1 MSITYYSVSD
11 FPYFWLQD
19 MEVQHR
25 NRGNQGTSQRFY
37 YKNII
42 TAFDIET
49 TRIPDIDQSVMY
61 VWQWAFGPDKVV
73 IGRTWYDFTL
83 FLGNLKKHLLPKE
96 RILCLI
102 HNASYEFSFLKAIY
116 PFDQDEVFCMD
127 RRKVAKFTMYGCFEF
142 RCSYIHSN
150 MSLDKYTHAMGV
162 DHSKLHNFDYDKQ
175 RYWYT
180 ELDPEELAYI
190 TNDVVGLVEAATV
203 EMEKDGDNFYSFPL
217 TSTGYV
223 RRDVKSAMA
232 RINHDYVHNQ
242 VADWDVYQ
250 LLREQFRGGNTHSNR
265 YFTDVTMTQQT
276 IHSADRSSSYPDVI
290 CNCRFPISR
299 FFKKENCTYEEL
311 LDLIYKKEKACIFR
325 CRLYDVKLLDPYWGC
340 PYLARDKCRLI
351 KDGVFDNGRILSCSY
366 LETTINDVDLEI
378 ICSEYS
384 CSIEPFDVY
393 YARYGKLPEPLIQ
406 TVEEYYR
413 RKTELKGVEDDTG
426 DAAYYYLKSKNKL
439 NSIYGL
445 FAQDPVKLSIIYRG
459 GSEDPFIV
467 DPDADPEK
475 LLEKHNRTAFT
486 AYQWGCWTTSWA
498 RLRLEE
504 GIRLA
509 HQNDKGIFFLYC
521 DTDSVKYIGDIDW
534 ISYNKERIKDS
545 TASGAFADDA
555 AGNRHYMGVF
565 EQEQDMQAWRSLGS
579 KKYAYLDMKGKL
591 HITVAGVG
599 KKLGAEELEA
609 AGGLDKFREGF
620 VFHKAGGMEA
630 VYNDNPAVREW
641 ITPEGVK
648 IRITSNVTLKPTTKT
663 LGITQE
669 YRDIL
674 EGTRIVTLE

>member
-1 MSITYYSVSD
+1 MSIKYYTVAD

-19 MEVQHR
+19 LEIQHR
-25 NRGNQGTSQRFY
+25 KRGNQASSQKYY
-37 YKNII
+37 YKDIL

-49 TRIPDIDQSVMY
+49 TRIPEIDQSVMY

-96 RILCLI
+96 RLLILV
-102 HNASYEFSFLKAIY
+102 HNLSYEFSFLKGIY
-116 PFDQDEVFCMD
+116 PFDAEEVFCMD
-127 RRKVAKFTMYGCFEF
+127 RRKVAKCTMYGTFEF

-162 DHSKLHNFDYDKQ
+162 DHAKLHNFDYNKQ
-175 RYWYT
+175 RFWYT

-190 TNDVVGLVEAATV
+190 TNDVVGLVEAASV
-203 EMEKDGDNFYSFPL
+203 EMQKDGDNFYSFPL

-223 RRDVKSAMA
+223 RRDVKQAM
-232 RINHDYVHNQ
+232 RNVNHDYVHNQ
-242 VADWDVYQ
+242 VPDWDVYQ
-250 LLREQFRGGNTHSNR
+250 LLREEFRGGNTHSNR
-265 YFTDVTMTQQT
+265 YFTDVTMTSQI

-290 CNCRFPISR
+290 CNCRYPISR
-299 FFKKENCTYEEL
+299 YYKKEPCSFEEL
-311 LDLIYKKEKACIFR
+311 QDLIYKKDKAVLFR
-325 CRLYDVKLLDPYWGC
+325 AKLYDVKLLDPYWGC
-340 PYLARDKCRLI
+340 PYLAKDKCRNI

-366 LETTINDVDLEI
+366 LETTINDIDLEI
-378 ICSEYS
+378 ICSEYL

-413 RKTELKGVEDDTG
+413 RKTELKGNEDE
-426 DAAYYYLKSKNKL
+426 DAAYYYMKSKNKL

-445 FAQDPVKLSIIYRG
+445 FAQDPVKVSILYRG
-459 GSEDPFIV
+459 GSEDPFIA
-467 DPDADPEK
+467 DPDADPVK

-486 AYQWGCWTTSWA
+486 AYQWGCWTTSWG

-534 ISYNKERIKDS
+534 EKYNQERIHDS
-545 TASGAFADDA
+545 IASGAYADDT
-555 AGNRHYMGVF
+555 AGIRHYMGVF
-565 EQEQDMQAWRSLGS
+565 EQEQDMQTWRSLGS

-620 VFHKAGGMEA
+620 IFHKAGGMEA
-630 VYNDNPAVREW
+630 VYNDVPAVREW
-641 ITPEGVK
+641 ITPDEVK

-674 EGTRIVTLE
+674 EGSRIVTLE

>member
-1 MSITYYSVSD
+1 MSITYYSVAD

-19 MEVQHR
+19 LEIQHR
-25 NRGNQGTSQRFY
+25 SRGNQASSQKYY
-37 YKNII
+37 YKNIL

-49 TRIPDIDQSVMY
+49 TRITEIDQSVMY
-61 VWQWAFGPDKVV
+61 VWQWAFGADKVV

-83 FLGNLKKHLLPKE
+83 FLSNLKKHLLPKE
-96 RILCLI
+96 RLLILV
-102 HNASYEFSFLKAIY
+102 HNLSFEFSFLKGIY
-116 PFDQDEVFCMD
+116 PFDADEVFCMD
-127 RRKVAKFTMYGCFEF
+127 RRKVAKCTMYGIFEF

-162 DHSKLHNFDYDKQ
+162 DHAKLHNFDYDKQ
-175 RYWYT
+175 RFWYT
-180 ELDPEELAYI
+180 ELTQDELDYI
-190 TNDVVGLVEAATV
+190 TNDVVGLVEAATI
-203 EMEKDGDNFYSFPL
+203 EMQKDGDNFYTFPL
-217 TSTGYV
+217 TNTGYV
-223 RRDVKSAMA
+223 RRDVKQAM
-232 RINHDYVHNQ
+232 RKVNHTFVKSQ
-242 VADWDVYQ
+242 APDWEVYQ
-250 LLREQFRGGNTHSNR
+250 LLREEFRGGNTHSNR
-265 YFTDVTMTQQT
+265 YFTDVTMTRGFY
-276 IHSADRSSSYPDVI
+276 HSADRSSSYPDVI
-290 CNCRFPISR
+290 CNCRYPVSR
-299 FFKKENCTYEEL
+299 FFHKENCTYDEL
-311 LDLIYKKEKACIFR
+311 LDLIYKKDKAVIFR
-325 CRLYDVKLLDPYWGC
+325 CKLYDIKLLDPYWGA
-340 PYLARDKCRLI
+340 PYLAKDKCRLI
-351 KDGVFDNGRILSCSY
+351 KDGVFDNGRILSADY
-366 LETTINDVDLEI
+366 LETTINDIDLEI

-413 RKTELKGVEDDTG
+413 RKTELKGNDNE
-426 DAAYYYLKSKNKL
+426 DAAYYYMKSKNKL

-445 FAQDPVKLSIIYRG
+445 TAQDPVKLTVLYRG
-459 GSEDPFIV
+459 GSEDPFII
-467 DPDADPEK
+467 DPDADPAK
-475 LLEKHNRTAFT
+475 LLEKSNKTAFV
-486 AYQWGCWTTSWA
+486 AYQWGCWTTAWA

-534 ISYNKERIKDS
+534 TKYNQERIKDS
-545 TASGAFADDA
+545 TASGAYADDA
-555 AGNRHYMGVF
+555 AGIRHYMGVF

-579 KKYAYLDMKGKL
+579 KKYAYIDMKGKL

-641 ITPEGVK
+641 ITPDDVK
-648 IRITSNVTLKPTTKT
+648 IRIISNVTLKPTTKT